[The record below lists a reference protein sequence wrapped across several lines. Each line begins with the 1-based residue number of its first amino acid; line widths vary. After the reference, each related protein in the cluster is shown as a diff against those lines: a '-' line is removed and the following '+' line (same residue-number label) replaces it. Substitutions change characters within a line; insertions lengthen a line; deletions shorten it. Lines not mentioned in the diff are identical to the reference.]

1 MDARHARDDCATLHR
16 AGSTDAMRWRNR
28 LVVFVVRRWSSR
40 RHKFP
45 WNDRRDK
52 RLGIATL
59 HERLSVRHLSKATLD
74 LIRKGMIATCYDSF
88 IISRR
93 VIPWNPVPQ
102 FILGAT
108 YVPLYPTSR
117 RIITNVA
124 SEPYEEVRVDA
135 DAAFSRYI
143 YIYIYIYMY
152 YASVWRSA
160 TIFFQASP

>member
-1 MDARHARDDCATLHR
+1 
-16 AGSTDAMRWRNR
+16 
-28 LVVFVVRRWSSR
+28 
-40 RHKFP
+40 
-45 WNDRRDK
+45 
-52 RLGIATL
+52 
-59 HERLSVRHLSKATLD
+59 
-74 LIRKGMIATCYDSF
+74 MIATCYDSF

-135 DAAFSRYI
+135 DAAFRD
-143 YIYIYIYMY
+143 IYMCIMPVCGAAQQFSSRPAHRHERFSAFCGIITALLNSLVLTDNLFCHSHALLGIFQY
-152 YASVWRSA
+152 RSRD
-160 TIFFQASP
+160 SPLWI